1 MLFKTDKALMSMYT
15 RFYAATLINN
25 PAREIM

>member
-1 MLFKTDKALMSMYT
+1 MYT

-25 PAREIM
+25 PAREIMWYPLLDNGRG